1 MADSFNFE
9 LVSPEQLLLSAK
21 VTEIVLPATE
31 GEMTIMANHAPL
43 MTTIRPGVVSVKRD
57 SGEVL
62 KFAVFGGFADIL
74 PTGCTLLAES
84 AVPVSE
90 VDAKLIDKR
99 IEATKSELDDGSHSD
114 EHKTRLESF
123 LAELTQLNEIVV
135 AA

>member
-43 MTTIRPGVVSVKRD
+43 MTTIRPGVVTVKRD
-57 SGEVL
+57 SGEVF

-84 AVPVSE
+84 AYPVPGFSK
-90 VDAKLIDKR
+90 DTLSGR
-99 IEATKSELDDGSHSD
+99 IELAKADLASAPSD
-114 EHKTRLESF
+114 EGRIKVSQLISDLES
-123 LAELTQLNEIVV
+123 LASVTG
-135 AA
+135 